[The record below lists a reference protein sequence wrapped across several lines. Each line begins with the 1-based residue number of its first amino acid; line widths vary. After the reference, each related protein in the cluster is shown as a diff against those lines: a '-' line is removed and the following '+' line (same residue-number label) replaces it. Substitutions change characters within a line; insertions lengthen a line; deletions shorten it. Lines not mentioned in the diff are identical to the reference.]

1 MKKVTFLSM
10 FLLATVSLIT
20 SCKKDDDDDD
30 DHDGTTAEIVIA
42 SPTAGQEF
50 MGGDTVAI
58 SATITGTAA
67 MHGWA
72 LHLRKVSDQ
81 SEVFSADAHDH
92 AASYTIAETW
102 VNNLTE
108 HTELQLEIIA
118 TLDHDG
124 NTANKTVNIHCM
136 P

>member
-1 MKKVTFLSM
+1 MKKITFLSM
-10 FLLATVSLIT
+10 FLLATVSLVT
-20 SCKKDDDDDD
+20 SCKKDDD
-30 DHDGTTAEIVIA
+30 HDETPTAEIVIA

-50 MGGDTVAI
+50 MDADTVNI
-58 SATITGTAA
+58 NATITGTAA
-67 MHGWA
+67 MHGWE

-81 SEVFSADAHDH
+81 TDVFSADAHDH

-102 VNNLTE
+102 VNNLTD

-124 NTANKTVNIHCM
+124 NTATKTVNIHCM